1 MDEVMDAR
9 LNGYLGVVQDK
20 INQYWEDYGFKHAD
34 PPMAAMIIRSK
45 YAKLIY
51 CDDGGRGQ
59 AQSVHSFVDLT
70 NGDIIKGTGKAPIRT
85 KKGLAV
91 RGNIF
96 ADDLGADRVTNHGPV
111 YLRR

>member
-1 MDEVMDAR
+1 MDNMMDER
-9 LNGYLGVVQDK
+9 LNGYLGMVQDK
-20 INQYWEDYGFKHAD
+20 INTYWTYYGFTHAD
-34 PPMAAMIIRSK
+34 PPMAALIIAKK

-70 NGDIIKGTGKAPIRT
+70 NGDIIKGTWKAPIRT